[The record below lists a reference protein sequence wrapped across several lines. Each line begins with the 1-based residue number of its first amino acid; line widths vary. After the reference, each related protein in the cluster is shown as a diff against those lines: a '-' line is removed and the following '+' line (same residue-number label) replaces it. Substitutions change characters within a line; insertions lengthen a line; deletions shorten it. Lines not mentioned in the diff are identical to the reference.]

1 MKHWN
6 IGTLERQKKKFII
19 LGIETSCD
27 ETAASLL
34 EIKEQK
40 DEPSFR
46 ILSKVIASQ
55 IPIHSKYGGIIPE
68 LAAREHIKK
77 IIPVIKKSLTLN
89 PSAIDLIAVTA
100 GPGLIT
106 SLLVGVESA
115 KALAYAW
122 GKPIMPINH
131 LQGHIAVNFI
141 NNQPQF
147 PALGLIVSGGHTELV
162 LIKKYNQYKKIGQ
175 TRDDAAGECFDKV
188 AKLLGLGYPGGP
200 AIAQWAKQPAIN
212 NQQLTIHLP
221 RPMFNSNDYD
231 FSFSGLKTAVLYL
244 VHPVKSRRAGSPTA
258 KFNRGTKT
266 LKFKND
272 EEFIQN
278 ICKETQ
284 QAIIDVLIKKTLKA
298 AQEFKVKS
306 IILGGGVIAN
316 QELRIQFSKKIK
328 ELKIPVK
335 LLIPFRE
342 FCPDNATM
350 IATAAYFKY
359 INLTERQ
366 IENLKNN
373 WSKIKANSNLEIG
386 VRPQFSYR

>member
-1 MKHWN
+1 MKYSKEK
-6 IGTLERQKKKFII
+6 IVI

-34 EIKEQK
+34 EVRKRKGQ
-40 DEPSFR
+40 PSFR
-46 ILSKVIASQ
+46 VLSKVIASQ

-77 IIPVIKKSLTLN
+77 IIPVIKKSLNLN
-89 PSAIDLIAVTA
+89 PSFIDLIAVTT

-106 SLLVGVESA
+106 SLFVGVETA

-122 GKPIMPINH
+122 QKPLIPINH

-147 PALGLIVSGGHTELV
+147 PALGLIVSGGHTELI

-188 AKLLGLGYPGGP
+188 SKLLGLGYPGGP
-200 AIAQWAKQPAIN
+200 AIAKRADQQSTIN
-212 NQQLTIHLP
+212 SEQLMINLP
-221 RPMFNSNDYD
+221 RPMINSRDYD

-244 VHPVKSRRAGSPTA
+244 VQKIPKSKRRKEIIS
-258 KFNRGTKT
+258 
-266 LKFKND
+266 
-272 EEFIQN
+272 Q
-278 ICKETQ
+278 ICTETQ
-284 QAIIDVLIKKTLKA
+284 QAIIDVLIKKTLQA

-306 IILGGGVIAN
+306 IILGGGVISN
-316 QELRIQFSKKIK
+316 EQLRIQFSKKIK
-328 ELKIPVK
+328 ELKIPAK
-335 LLIPFRE
+335 LLIPARE

-350 IATAAYFKY
+350 IASAAYFKY
-359 INLTERQ
+359 INLTNKQ
-366 IENLKNN
+366 KDGLKNN
-373 WSKIKANSNLEIG
+373 WKKIKANPNLEI
-386 VRPQFSYR
+386 

>member
-40 DEPSFR
+40 NEPSFR

-200 AIAQWAKQPAIN
+200 AISQYAQKAKNIKGGIN
-212 NQQLTIHLP
+212 LP
-221 RPMFNSNDYD
+221 RPMINSNDYD

-244 VHPVKSRRAGSPTA
+244 VK
-258 KFNRGTKT
+258 KT
-266 LKFKND
+266 PQKKRNKK
-272 EEFIQN
+272 FIQN
-278 ICKETQ
+278 VCKETQ
-284 QAIIDVLIKKTLKA
+284 QAIIDVLIKKTFKA

-350 IATAAYFKY
+350 IAAAAYFKY

-373 WSKIKANSNLEIG
+373 WSKIKANPNLEI
-386 VRPQFSYR
+386 

>member
-1 MKHWN
+1 MK
-6 IGTLERQKKKFII
+6 QKRKKFII

-34 EIKEQK
+34 EIKKQK
-40 DEPSFR
+40 DKTSFR
-46 ILSKVIASQ
+46 VLSKVVASQ

-77 IIPVIKKSLTLN
+77 MIPVIKKSLTLN
-89 PSAIDLIAVTA
+89 PSSIDLIAVTT

-106 SLLVGVESA
+106 SLFVGVESA

-122 GKPIMPINH
+122 QKPLMPINH

-141 NNQPQF
+141 NDKPIF
-147 PALGLIVSGGHTELV
+147 PALGLIVSGGHTELI

-200 AIAQWAKQPAIN
+200 AIAMWAKQSAIN
-212 NQQLTIHLP
+212 NQQSTINLP
-221 RPMFNSNDYD
+221 RPMINSNNYD

-244 VHPVKSRRAGSPTA
+244 VK
-258 KFNRGTKT
+258 KT
-266 LKFKND
+266 PQNKRNKK
-272 EEFIQN
+272 FIQN

-284 QAIIDVLIKKTLKA
+284 QAIIDVLIKKTFKA

-316 QELRIQFSKKIK
+316 KELRNQFSEKIK
-328 ELKIPVK
+328 ELKTPIK
-335 LLIPFRE
+335 LLIPPRE

-350 IATAAYFKY
+350 IAATAYFKY
-359 INLTERQ
+359 INLIDRQ
-366 IENLKNN
+366 IESLKNN
-373 WSKIKANSNLEIG
+373 WGKIKANPNLEI
-386 VRPQFSYR
+386 

>member
-1 MKHWN
+1 MEHWN
-6 IGTLERQKKKFII
+6 IGTLEHNKKRFII

-34 EIKEQK
+34 EIKHQK
-40 DEPSFR
+40 NKPSFK

-89 PSAIDLIAVTA
+89 PSAIDLIAVTT

-115 KALAYAW
+115 KTLAYAW
-122 GKPIMPINH
+122 EKPLMPINH
-131 LQGHIAVNFI
+131 LKGHIAVNFI

-200 AIAQWAKQPAIN
+200 IISQYAQKAKEVRKEIK
-212 NQQLTIHLP
+212 LP
-221 RPMFNSNDYD
+221 RPMLNSLDYD

-244 VHPVKSRRAGSPTA
+244 VK
-258 KFNRGTKT
+258 KT
-266 LKFKND
+266 PCSERNKKL
-272 EEFIQN
+272 ISQ

-298 AQEFKVKS
+298 AREFNVKS

-316 QELRIQFSKKIK
+316 KELRIQFSEKIK
-328 ELKIPVK
+328 ELKIPAK
-335 LLIPFRE
+335 LLIPARE

-350 IATAAYFKY
+350 IAAAAYFKY
-359 INLTERQ
+359 INSTNKQ
-366 IENLKNN
+366 IDNLKNN
-373 WSKIKANSNLEIG
+373 WKKIKANPNLEI
-386 VRPQFSYR
+386 

>member
-1 MKHWN
+1 MEHWN
-6 IGTLERQKKKFII
+6 IGTLEHNKKRFII

-34 EIKEQK
+34 EIKHQK
-40 DEPSFR
+40 NKPSFK

-89 PSAIDLIAVTA
+89 PSAIDLIAVTT

-115 KALAYAW
+115 KTLAYAW
-122 GKPIMPINH
+122 EKPLMPINH
-131 LQGHIAVNFI
+131 LKGHIAVNFI

-200 AIAQWAKQPAIN
+200 IISQYAQKAKEVRKEIK
-212 NQQLTIHLP
+212 LP
-221 RPMFNSNDYD
+221 RPMLNSLDYD

-244 VHPVKSRRAGSPTA
+244 VHPVKSRKAGSPTA
-258 KFNRGTKT
+258 KFNRGTK
-266 LKFKND
+266 LQKFKND
-272 EEFIQN
+272 EKLISQ

-298 AQEFKVKS
+298 AREFNVKS

-316 QELRIQFSKKIK
+316 KELRIQFSEKIK
-328 ELKIPVK
+328 ELKIPAK
-335 LLIPFRE
+335 LLIPARE

-350 IATAAYFKY
+350 IAAAAYFKY
-359 INLTERQ
+359 INSTNKQ
-366 IENLKNN
+366 IDNLKNN
-373 WSKIKANSNLEIG
+373 WKKIKANPNLEI
-386 VRPQFSYR
+386 

>member
-1 MKHWN
+1 MEQK
-6 IGTLERQKKKFII
+6 KKKFII
-19 LGIETSCD
+19 LVIETSCD

-34 EIKEQK
+34 EVKKQRDK
-40 DEPSFR
+40 TSFK

-89 PSAIDLIAVTA
+89 PSSIDLVAVTT

-106 SLLVGVESA
+106 SLFVGVESA

-122 GKPIMPINH
+122 QKPLMPINH

-141 NNQPQF
+141 NDKPIF
-147 PALGLIVSGGHTELV
+147 PALGLIVSGGHTELI

-200 AIAQWAKQPAIN
+200 IISQYAEKAEKIKEEIS
-212 NQQLTIHLP
+212 LP
-221 RPMFNSNDYD
+221 RPMINSNNYD

-244 VHPVKSRRAGSPTA
+244 VNPVKSHRAGSPTA

-266 LKFKND
+266 LQKKRKKK
-272 EEFIQN
+272 FIQN

-284 QAIIDVLIKKTLKA
+284 QAIIDVLIKKTFKA

-306 IILGGGVIAN
+306 IVLGGGVIAN
-316 QELRIQFSKKIK
+316 KELRNQFSEKIK
-328 ELKIPVK
+328 ELKTPIK
-335 LLIPFRE
+335 LLIPPRE

-350 IATAAYFKY
+350 IAATAYFKY
-359 INLTERQ
+359 INLIDRQ
-366 IENLKNN
+366 IESLKNN
-373 WSKIKANSNLEIG
+373 WGKIKANPNLEI
-386 VRPQFSYR
+386 

>member
-1 MKHWN
+1 MEQK
-6 IGTLERQKKKFII
+6 KKKFII

-34 EIKEQK
+34 EVKKQRDK
-40 DEPSFR
+40 TSFK

-89 PSAIDLIAVTA
+89 PSSIDLVAVTT

-106 SLLVGVESA
+106 SLFVGVESA

-122 GKPIMPINH
+122 QKPLMPINH

-141 NNQPQF
+141 NDKPIF
-147 PALGLIVSGGHTELV
+147 PALGLIVSGGHTELI

-200 AIAQWAKQPAIN
+200 IISQYAEKAEKIKEEIN
-212 NQQLTIHLP
+212 LP
-221 RPMFNSNDYD
+221 RPMINSNNYD

-244 VHPVKSRRAGSPTA
+244 VK
-258 KFNRGTKT
+258 KT
-266 LKFKND
+266 PQKKRNKK
-272 EEFIQN
+272 FIQN

-284 QAIIDVLIKKTLKA
+284 QAIIDVLIKKTFKA

-306 IILGGGVIAN
+306 IVLGGGVIAN
-316 QELRIQFSKKIK
+316 KELRNQFSGKIK
-328 ELKIPVK
+328 ELKTPIK
-335 LLIPFRE
+335 LLIPPRE

-350 IATAAYFKY
+350 IAATAYFKY
-359 INLTERQ
+359 INLTDRQ
-366 IENLKNN
+366 IESLKNN
-373 WSKIKANSNLEIG
+373 WGKIKANPNLEI
-386 VRPQFSYR
+386 

>member
-1 MKHWN
+1 M
-6 IGTLERQKKKFII
+6 II

-40 DEPSFR
+40 DRPSFK

-89 PSAIDLIAVTA
+89 PHSIDLIAVTA

-115 KALAYAW
+115 KTLAYAW
-122 GKPIMPINH
+122 GKPLMPINH

-188 AKLLGLGYPGGP
+188 AKLLGIGYPGGP
-200 AIAQWAKQPAIN
+200 AIAKWAKQAAIN
-212 NQQLTIHLP
+212 NRQLTINLP

-244 VHPVKSRRAGSPTA
+244 VKKHPD
-258 KFNRGTKT
+258 
-266 LKFKND
+266 FKKNK
-272 EEFIQN
+272 ELVSQ
-278 ICKETQ
+278 ICRETQ

-298 AQEFKVKS
+298 AREFKVKS

-316 QELRIQFSKKIK
+316 QELRTQFSKKIK
-328 ELKIPVK
+328 ALKNPTK
-335 LLIPFRE
+335 LLIPPIKL
-342 FCPDNATM
+342 CQDNATM

-359 INLTERQ
+359 INLTTKQ
-366 IENLKNN
+366 IKNLKNN
-373 WSKIKANSNLEIG
+373 WSKIKANPNLEI
-386 VRPQFSYR
+386 

>member
-1 MKHWN
+1 MEQK
-6 IGTLERQKKKFII
+6 KKKFII

-34 EIKEQK
+34 EIKKQK
-40 DEPSFR
+40 DKISFR
-46 ILSKVIASQ
+46 ILSKVVASQ
-55 IPIHSKYGGIIPE
+55 IPIHNKYGGIIPE

-89 PSAIDLIAVTA
+89 PSSIDLIAVTT

-106 SLLVGVESA
+106 SLFVGVESA

-122 GKPIMPINH
+122 QKPLMPINH

-141 NNQPQF
+141 NDKPIF
-147 PALGLIVSGGHTELV
+147 PALGLIVSGGHTELI

-200 AIAQWAKQPAIN
+200 IVSQYAEKVKERGKKIN
-212 NQQLTIHLP
+212 LP
-221 RPMFNSNDYD
+221 RPMINSHDYD

-244 VHPVKSRRAGSPTA
+244 VK
-258 KFNRGTKT
+258 KT
-266 LKFKND
+266 PQKKRNKK
-272 EEFIQN
+272 FIQD

-284 QAIIDVLIKKTLKA
+284 QATIDVLMKKTFQA

-306 IILGGGVIAN
+306 IVLGGGVIAN
-316 QELRIQFSKKIK
+316 KELRNQFSKKIK
-328 ELKIPVK
+328 ELKTPIK
-335 LLIPFRE
+335 LLIPPRE

-350 IATAAYFKY
+350 IAATAYFKY
-359 INLTERQ
+359 INLTDRQ
-366 IENLKNN
+366 REGLKNN
-373 WSKIKANSNLEIG
+373 WSKIKANPNLEI
-386 VRPQFSYR
+386 

>member
-1 MKHWN
+1 M
-6 IGTLERQKKKFII
+6 II

-40 DEPSFR
+40 GQPSFK
-46 ILSKVIASQ
+46 ILSKVVASQ

-77 IIPVIKKSLTLN
+77 IIPVIKKSLALS
-89 PSAIDLIAVTA
+89 PPKIDLIAVTT

-115 KALAYAW
+115 KTLAYVW
-122 GKPIMPINH
+122 QKPLMPINH

-147 PALGLIVSGGHTELV
+147 PALGLIVSGGHTELMLV
-162 LIKKYNQYKKIGQ
+162 KKYNQYKKIGQ

-200 AIAQWAKQPAIN
+200 IISKYAEKAEKIKKEINLPQPMI
-212 NQQLTIHLP
+212 
-221 RPMFNSNDYD
+221 NSNDYD

-244 VHPVKSRRAGSPTA
+244 VK
-258 KFNRGTKT
+258 KT
-266 LKFKND
+266 PRLKRNEK
-272 EEFIQN
+272 FIQN
-278 ICKETQ
+278 VCKETQ
-284 QAIIDVLIKKTLKA
+284 QAIIDVLIKKTFKA
-298 AQEFKVKS
+298 AQEFNVKS

-316 QELRIQFSKKIK
+316 KELRNQVLEKIK
-328 ELKIPVK
+328 KLKTPIK
-335 LLIPFRE
+335 LLIPPRE

-350 IATAAYFKY
+350 IATAAYCQY
-359 INLTERQ
+359 INLTNKQ
-366 IENLKNN
+366 IESLKNN
-373 WSKIKANSNLEIG
+373 WRNIKANPNLEI
-386 VRPQFSYR
+386 